1 MNGTAQSQGW
11 LRSLAGAATVAAM
24 LLFGGALLAQSSVSQ
39 SQHDREV
46 AELLDKHSDLT
57 DQAKALGSAAY
68 TRVCAACH
76 DTGADRA
83 PPSSALANLSPAA
96 ILRIVTDGPMKEQA
110 SSLSVEEKAAV
121 AEYLT
126 GRMLGA
132 QTAVKPLMCPAN
144 GNWFDVSQP
153 PAFDGWGLDTSNA
166 HSIPAS
172 IAGLAPAALG
182 KLKLKW
188 ALAFPD
194 TLYSRSQPAMA
205 GGALFVGGDDGTVY
219 ALDPA
224 SGCAHW
230 TFNAAG
236 AVRSGVVVG
245 RWKAGDTVAAPLVF
259 FGDVLGHEYALDART
274 GKRVWSRS
282 VDTHPN
288 ATLTAAPALHDGV
301 LYVPVSSLEE
311 PAAAVPTHEC
321 CTFRGSVAA
330 LDARTGAEKWRA
342 WMVGVPKPQTKNAK
356 GVMRYGP
363 SGVAIWSTP
372 LIDAKRGL
380 VYVVTGDNY
389 SDPTTPLSDAIVALD
404 IKTGAVR
411 WHYQA
416 TKNDAWNVSCGYGDS
431 INCPGKGGPDF
442 DFGSAPI
449 MARGSDGRDYILA
462 GQKSGLLYALDPAT
476 GKLRWQ
482 KRVGRGGVF
491 GGIHFGIAAEG
502 GKVFVPVTDIADGG
516 TYTLPARPGVYAL
529 DVATGKEVWSAPAG
543 DTCGGKPFCH
553 PGYGAAISVT
563 PAYVLAG
570 SMDGHLR
577 AFDTATGKVL
587 WDTDTDVPVT
597 AVNGAKAHGGSMAGG
612 AAPLAYDGMLIV
624 NSGYGGLGKMPGNV
638 LLVYAS
644 K

>member
-1 MNGTAQSQGW
+1 
-11 LRSLAGAATVAAM
+11 VA
-24 LLFGGALLAQSSVSQ
+24 LICGGALVAQSPAPPSE
-39 SQHDREV
+39 HDRQV
-46 AELLDKHSDLT
+46 AELLDRHSNLT
-57 DQAKALGSAAY
+57 DEAKALGSAAY
-68 TRVCAACH
+68 ARVCAACH
-76 DTGADRA
+76 DTGANRA
-83 PPSSALANLSPAA
+83 PPASALAGLSPAA
-96 ILRIVTDGPMKEQA
+96 ILRIVTEGPMKEQA
-110 SSLSVEEKAAV
+110 ASLSAGEKAAV
-121 AEYLT
+121 AEFLT
-126 GRMLGA
+126 GRMLGDA
-132 QTAVKPLMCPAN
+132 AATKPLMCPASAT
-144 GNWFDVSQP
+144 WFDAAQAPV
-153 PAFDGWGLDTSNA
+153 FDGWGLDAANA
-166 HSIPAS
+166 HAIPAS
-172 IAGLAPAALG
+172 VAGLDRGALG
-182 KLKLKW
+182 RLKLKW

-194 TLYSRSQPAMA
+194 TLYSRSQPTLA
-205 GGALFVGGDDGTVY
+205 GGAIYVGGDDGTVY

-236 AVRSGVVVG
+236 AVRSGVVA
-245 RWKAGDTVAAPLVF
+245 AGGAEPLVF
-259 FGDVLGHEYALDART
+259 FGDILGHEYALDARS

-282 VDTHPN
+282 IDAHPN
-288 ATLTAAPALHDGV
+288 ATLTAAPAYRDGV
-301 LYVPVSSLEE
+301 LYVAVSSLEE
-311 PAAAVPTHEC
+311 PAAAVATHQC
-321 CTFRGSVAA
+321 CTFRGSVVA
-330 LDARTGAEKWRA
+330 LDARTGSETWRA
-342 WMVGVPKPQTKNAK
+342 WLVDEPKPQGRNAK
-356 GVMRYGP
+356 GVTRYGP

-372 LIDAKRGL
+372 LVDAKRGL
-380 VYVVTGDNY
+380 VYVATGDNY
-389 SDPTTPLSDAIVALD
+389 SDPTTGLSDAIVALD
-404 IKTGAVR
+404 LKTGAVR

-416 TKNDAWNVSCGYGDS
+416 TKDDAWNVSCGYGDS

-449 MARGSDGRDYILA
+449 MAKGSDGRDYILA
-462 GQKSGLLYALDPAT
+462 GQKSGLLYALDPVT

-502 GKVFVPVTDIADGG
+502 GKVFVPVTDLADGG
-516 TYTLPARPGVYAL
+516 NYTLPARPGIYAL
-529 DVATGKEVWSAPAG
+529 DVATGKTVWSAPAG

-577 AFDTATGKVL
+577 AFDTANGKVL

-597 AVNGAKAHGGSMAGG
+597 AVNGVKAHGGSMAGG

-638 LLVYAS
+638 LLVYGS

>member
-1 MNGTAQSQGW
+1 VRGSDWRRA
-11 LRSLAGAATVAAM
+11 LASATLALGM
-24 LLFGGALLAQSSVSQ
+24 LCGGALLAQTNSQ
-39 SQHDREV
+39 SEHDRQV
-46 AELLDKHSDLT
+46 AELLDRHSDLT

-68 TRVCAACH
+68 GRVCAACH
-76 DTGADRA
+76 DSGANRA
-83 PPSSALANLSPAA
+83 PPASSLGNLSPAA

-110 SSLSVEEKAAV
+110 ASLSADEKAAV

-126 GRMLGA
+126 GHMLGA
-132 QTAVKPLMCPAN
+132 ATAAKPLMCRANPA
-144 GNWFDVSQP
+144 WFDPSRQ
-153 PAFDGWGLDTSNA
+153 PAFDGWGLDAANTHA
-166 HSIPAS
+166 IPAS
-172 IAGLAPAALG
+172 VAGIDRVGLTR
-182 KLKLKW
+182 LKLKW

-194 TLYSRSQPAMA
+194 TLYSRSQPTLA
-205 GGALFVGGDDGTVY
+205 GGGLFVGSDNGTLY

-230 TFNAAG
+230 TFDASG
-236 AVRSGVVVG
+236 AIRSGVVVEG
-245 RWKAGDTVAAPLVF
+245 GPKPLVL
-259 FGDVLGHEYALDART
+259 FGDVLGHAYAVDARS
-274 GKRVWSRS
+274 GKLVWRHA
-282 VDTHPN
+282 VDAHPN

-342 WMVGVPKPQTKNAK
+342 WMVAPPVKQGKNAR
-356 GVMRYGP
+356 GVTRYGP

-372 LIDAKRGL
+372 VVDARRGL
-380 VYVVTGDNY
+380 IYVATGDNY
-389 SDPTTPLSDAIVALD
+389 SDPTTPLSDSIVALD
-404 IKTGAVR
+404 MKTGAVR

-416 TKNDAWNVSCGYGDS
+416 TKDDAWNVSCGFADVG
-431 INCPGKGGPDF
+431 NCPGKGGPDF
-442 DFGSAPI
+442 DFGAAPVL
-449 MARGSDGRDYILA
+449 AKGKDGRDYVLA

-476 GKLRWQ
+476 GKLRWE

-491 GGIHFGIAAEG
+491 GGIHFGIAAQG
-502 GKVFVPVTDIADGG
+502 GTVFVPVADLIDGG
-516 TYTLPARPGVYAL
+516 TYTTPARPGVFAL
-529 DVATGKEVWSAPAG
+529 DIASGKPVWSAPAG
-543 DTCGGKPFCH
+543 DTCGSKPFCH

-563 PAYVLAG
+563 PQFVLAG

-577 AFDTATGKVL
+577 AFDSATGKVL
-587 WDTDTDVPVT
+587 WDADTTRPVT
-597 AVNGAKAHGGSMAGG
+597 AVNGTAAHGGSMAGG
-612 AAPLAYDGMLIV
+612 AAPLAYGGMVIA